1 MFKEYVAS
9 LFFLNLLHFVFTSFN
24 TVRSGD
30 AQLQLLSSA
39 DVLYEFGAASSAFV
53 TFTTNSTEEIPL
65 CAFILFPIG
74 FFNLICFMAVG
85 AAAVCIYL
93 RMRFRAFLSLVFVEL
108 CFKENPLARAG
119 CVLSVSLGK
128 CSSSV
133 CTGPHKSLPFLSWTE
148 LVFGMCLFPVLS
160 PLAEHSRIKINE
172 NTNKVVWIL
181 SLSFHADLDATH
193 NPFHMKGKS

>member
-39 DVLYEFGAASSAFV
+39 DVLHEFRAASSAFV
-53 TFTTNSTEEIPL
+53 IFTTNSTEEIPL

-74 FFNLICFMAVG
+74 FFNLICFMVVG

-108 CFKENPLARAG
+108 CCASKRISWPELDVFCLCPWENAAAQSALA
-119 CVLSVSLGK
+119 L
-128 CSSSV
+128 
-133 CTGPHKSLPFLSWTE
+133 
-148 LVFGMCLFPVLS
+148 
-160 PLAEHSRIKINE
+160 
-172 NTNKVVWIL
+172 TNPCP
-181 SLSFHADLDATH
+181 S
-193 NPFHMKGKS
+193 